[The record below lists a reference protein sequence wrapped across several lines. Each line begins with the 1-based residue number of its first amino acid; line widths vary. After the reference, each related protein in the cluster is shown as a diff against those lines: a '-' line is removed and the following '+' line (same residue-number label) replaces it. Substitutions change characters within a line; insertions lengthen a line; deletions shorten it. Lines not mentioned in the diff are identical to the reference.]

1 MSACLQIPPPPCSAS
16 QEMHAPHPALET
28 SYSLLGARMS
38 ALVRDTLRSAKGAR
52 EGVGMQVWEEGWGDG
67 TAPVTDW
74 TKALKPTFILDVEGK
89 DN

>member
-1 MSACLQIPPPPCSAS
+1 
-16 QEMHAPHPALET
+16 
-28 SYSLLGARMS
+28 MS